1 MSHKSIKLAAA
12 IVNRGAG
19 NRAAAIFHTYNH
31 EILLAVRGH
40 GTASSAVM
48 DCLGLDEPEK
58 DLVLGLSSKT
68 DADRL
73 LRALGREMEFC
84 KPGHGISCA
93 AMDILSRH
101 EDQTGP
107 NSRPAEHKEDIP
119 MTNSHSY
126 ELIASVIHTDLSAP
140 VMEAARKAGCQG
152 GTLIKAREIG
162 SDAGKKLFGMTLS
175 QEKAILLI
183 LTPTSL
189 RAPILKSICETVMK
203 ETGEH
208 AVAISLPVDAVE
220 GLTG

>member
-68 DADRL
+68 GADRL

-84 KPGHGISCA
+84 KTGHGIA
-93 AMDILSRH
+93 
-101 EDQTGP
+101 P
-107 NSRPAEHKEDIP
+107 IP
-119 MTNSHSY
+119 MN
-126 ELIASVIHTDLSAP
+126 
-140 VMEAARKAGCQG
+140 
-152 GTLIKAREIG
+152 
-162 SDAGKKLFGMTLS
+162 
-175 QEKAILLI
+175 
-183 LTPTSL
+183 
-189 RAPILKSICETVMK
+189 
-203 ETGEH
+203 
-208 AVAISLPVDAVE
+208 
-220 GLTG
+220 